1 MNIPN
6 LLTSLRIFLIPIL
19 VIVYFLPWEGRFYA
33 SAAIFGIAAIT
44 DWLDGFLAR
53 ALNQSTPFG
62 AFFDP
67 VADKVMVSV
76 ALVILVAEYNSVL
89 MTLASAVIVGREIV
103 ISALREWMAEMG
115 KRASVSVSFV
125 GKVKTTMQMM
135 AIFVLLSNPPGTEWA
150 ALGLGI
156 LVVAALLTLWS
167 MFVYLRAAWPELTS
181 K

>member
-62 AFFDP
+62 AFF
-67 VADKVMVSV
+67 
-76 ALVILVAEYNSVL
+76 
-89 MTLASAVIVGREIV
+89 
-103 ISALREWMAEMG
+103 
-115 KRASVSVSFV
+115 
-125 GKVKTTMQMM
+125 
-135 AIFVLLSNPPGTEWA
+135 
-150 ALGLGI
+150 
-156 LVVAALLTLWS
+156 
-167 MFVYLRAAWPELTS
+167 
-181 K
+181 